1 MHSVTS
7 YSQAVVG
14 SIELAHAAT
23 ALLAPALFSSVM
35 GSLGMTVRD
44 DQLFIWILF
53 FAALGAHNW
62 HDAVGLGPRSHGGVI
77 CQLGTFCVLG
87 AILSLWYTSSIPR
100 FLVLPSLLLLATSA
114 EYVYLHSNNSETAT
128 EASQSSPPRAKAHKK
143 RTVGETR
150 SEARGASS
158 VPPPVEGAKAD

>member
-14 SIELAHAAT
+14 SIELAHAAA
-23 ALLAPALFSSVM
+23 ALLAPALFSSFM
-35 GSLGMTVRD
+35 HSLGMTVRD
-44 DQLFIWILF
+44 DQLLLYVLF

-62 HDAVGLGPRSHGGVI
+62 HDAVGLGPRSHAGVI
-77 CQLGTFCVLG
+77 CQLGTYCVLG
-87 AILSLWYTSSIPR
+87 ATLSLWSTGSIPR
-100 FLVLPSLLLLATSA
+100 FLILPSLLLLATSA
-114 EYVYLHSNNSETAT
+114 EYAYLHSNNAETAT

-150 SEARGASS
+150 SEARGMS